1 MNTIAAISTPLG
13 HGGISIIRISGSDSL
28 KIISKVFKSKNADF
42 KPNTIVYGKIYDEN
56 ELLDDVLVSYF
67 KAPFSFTGED
77 TIEINSH
84 GGLLVAQRILDLVLK
99 HGANLAE
106 PGEFTKRAFLNGK
119 MDLSQAEAVID
130 IINSK
135 TKIENEN
142 SAKQLNGDLGDTI
155 RSIKSKIIDVL
166 VDLEANVDYPEYD
179 IEEISRDKV
188 LNAITCANQEL
199 IKLSNSY
206 SEGKIIKDGINIAI
220 VGKPNVGKSS
230 LLNRLLNEERAIVT
244 EIAGTTRDTIEES
257 IVYKG
262 IVLNLI
268 DTAGI
273 HETSDIVEN
282 IGVNKSKKALENA
295 DLVLLI
301 IDNTDKLS
309 KEDVDLLNSLDNKS
323 KIIVINKIDKNEVI
337 NDEIFKYTEKSD
349 VFAISAKENIG
360 IDKLLDSI
368 IDRFNNEQIIKLNEF
383 IITNQRHKEAI
394 DKTINSFNN
403 IINSCKNGMPLDMI
417 SIDLQNGISYLSEIL
432 GENVSEDVINGIF
445 AKFCLGK

>member
-28 KIISKVFKSKNADF
+28 NIISKVFKSKNTDF

-142 SAKQLNGDLGDTI
+142 SAKQLNGDLGDNI

-188 LNAITCANQEL
+188 LNTITSSNQEL

-337 NDEIFKYTEKSD
+337 NNEIFKYTEKSD

-368 IDRFNNEQIIKLNEF
+368 IDRFNNEQIIKSNEF

>member
-28 KIISKVFKSKNADF
+28 KIISKVFKSKNTDF

-142 SAKQLNGDLGDTI
+142 SAKQLNGDLGDNI

-188 LNAITCANQEL
+188 LNTITSANQEL

-337 NDEIFKYTEKSD
+337 NNEIFKYTEKSD

-368 IDRFNNEQIIKLNEF
+368 IDRFNNEQIIKSNEF

>member
-188 LNAITCANQEL
+188 LNAIASANQEL

-309 KEDVDLLNSLDNKS
+309 KEDVDLLNSLDNKA